1 MFLHVLKE
9 ISSKKA
15 VIVRLSLLRFT
26 LLVYSSKTV
35 QPIVSAFSI
44 TRIYKFIVAIILEKK
59 AIILEKEAIIIEK

>member
-44 TRIYKFIVAIILEKK
+44 TRIYKLIIDIILREKV
-59 AIILEKEAIIIEK
+59 IVR